1 MWVRRR
7 IDIRWSDL
15 AFGLWRCFVPGES
28 RGTAIEQSWSR
39 DASVVCLS
47 VRTGF
52 DLCLQA
58 LEFPKGSEVLMSA
71 VNVPAMFRLVEEH
84 GLVTVPLDIDAG
96 GLRPMLAD
104 VRRAITPRTRAIV
117 IAHLFGTRADLD
129 DIAALARERGVVMIE
144 DHAQAFCGVP
154 ETVPASADVA
164 FWSFGPIKA
173 ATAFGGA
180 VGVARDR
187 RLMERMRAIESAY
200 PVQRWTQH
208 VLRLLK
214 YATLKTASY
223 RFPFGVLVRVLS
235 WVGDYDAWLAAR
247 VRSFEDA
254 GLVPALR
261 HRPRGSLFALLERR
275 LRNFDGAAV
284 ARRRRRGLEFERMI
298 RGYAC
303 VPGRVAAWRGFDLFP
318 VRVADTA
325 RLLATLR
332 RHGFD
337 AGTRGSLVVLDAA
350 NEIGPASARQL
361 LANTVF
367 IPFYAAMPDRE
378 LRRLAHV
385 IKDAVAGAPTSAD
398 RQARADDRAP
408 APGTDDLTCVVHGH

>member
-15 AFGLWRCFVPGES
+15 AFGLWRCVFPGES
-28 RGTAIEQSWSR
+28 RRAAIERAWSR
-39 DASVVCLS
+39 DASAVACLS

-58 LEFPKGSEVLMSA
+58 LELPKGSEILMSA

-84 GLVTVPLDIDAG
+84 GLVPVPLDIDSE
-96 GLRPMLAD
+96 GLRPTLAD
-104 VRRAITPRTRAIV
+104 VRHAIMPRTQAIV

-129 DIAALARERGVVMIE
+129 DIAALARERGLVMIE

-154 ETVPASADVA
+154 DTVPASADIA

-173 ATAFGGA
+173 ATALGGA
-180 VGVARDR
+180 IAAARDP
-187 RLMERMRAIESAY
+187 RLIGRMRVIESGY
-200 PVQRWTQH
+200 PVQPWTH
-208 VLRLLK
+208 YVLRLLK
-214 YATLKTASY
+214 YAMLKAASY
-223 RFPFGVLVRVLS
+223 RFPFGVLVKALS
-235 WVGDYDAWLAAR
+235 WFGDYDAWLNAR

-254 GLVPALR
+254 GLVSALR

-275 LRNFDGAAV
+275 LRDFDVADV

-303 VPGRVAAWRGFDLFP
+303 VPGAVAAWRGFDLFP
-318 VRVADTA
+318 ARVANTA
-325 RLLATLR
+325 RLLAALR

-337 AGTRGSLVVLDAA
+337 AGTRGNLVVLDAENGVAPA
-350 NEIGPASARQL
+350 NARQL
-361 LANTVF
+361 LAATVF

-378 LRRLAHV
+378 LRRLAQVFKATRSSQNGVSREGHR
-385 IKDAVAGAPTSAD
+385 SA
-398 RQARADDRAP
+398 
-408 APGTDDLTCVVHGH
+408 